1 MYEIILTVIN
11 SKKYDLSGLLKKIDT
26 LWVQGEITDEQR
38 LELIDLA
45 RENALSG
52 NSIDLIEKLKSLE
65 QEVNTLKERV
75 AALETPPE
83 SDGEEIPEEEETIP
97 EFAIG
102 KWYYTGEEIMFNGIH
117 YKCIVPAGSVC
128 VWSPAD
134 YPAYWQEVIDE
145 LTEGDA

>member
-26 LWVQGEITDEQR
+26 LWIQGEITDEQR

-52 NSIDLIEKLKSLE
+52 NSIDLVEKLKSLE
-65 QEVNTLKERV
+65 QEVNALKERI
-75 AALETPPE
+75 AALENPE
-83 SDGEEIPEEEETIP
+83 SGEPENPEEETFP
-97 EFAIG
+97 EYEAG
-102 KWYYTGEEIMFNGIH
+102 KWYYAGDKVSFDGIN
-117 YKCIVPAGSVC
+117 YECTALEGVVC

-134 YPAYWQEVIDE
+134 YPAYWQMLEESV
-145 LTEGDA
+145 